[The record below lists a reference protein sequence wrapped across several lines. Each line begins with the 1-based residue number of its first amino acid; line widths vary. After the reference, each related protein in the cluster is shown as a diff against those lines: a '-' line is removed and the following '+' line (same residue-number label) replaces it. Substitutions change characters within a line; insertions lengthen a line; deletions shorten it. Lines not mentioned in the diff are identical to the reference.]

1 MLLSQLL
8 ERVELLSPCPP
19 AEVAGITGD
28 SRKVSTGDVF
38 VCMPGVRVD
47 GHAYA
52 RAAAAAGAA
61 AIVAERDTGLPNQVL
76 VRDSRAAYSLMCAA
90 FFGYPADRLPIIGV
104 TGTNGKTTTCFVLK
118 EILEHAGFRT
128 GLIGT
133 VWNMIGSKRLKSSL
147 TTPDAFELQSLFA
160 EMLRE
165 GCAYCV
171 MEVSSQALAQGR
183 VAGVAFRCAAFTNLS
198 EDHLDYHHNI
208 ENYLA
213 AKQIL
218 FTQTASAVVNLDD
231 DYAPEILAAC
241 KSQATTFSTQRD
253 EADFTAKSIRATQRS
268 VEYVLVGKNLIGR
281 VHFPVPGLFS
291 VYNSMCASVCA
302 LELGVGLDTVIQ
314 AVSASAGV
322 PGRMEVLKTDTPFTV
337 IIDYAHTP
345 DGLDK
350 VLGELRSS
358 VRGKLIAVFGC
369 GGDRDKKKRPIMGK
383 IAFRRSDVMIVTS
396 DNPRTEDPGSIIAD
410 IVAGIDVNA
419 DKPQVIIEAD
429 RTRAIAA
436 ALRMA
441 GPGDAVVL
449 AGKGHETYQILNS
462 GTIDYDEREKVASIL
477 EAMKRGEANDGE
489 T

>member
-8 ERVELLSPCPP
+8 ERVELLSPCPV
-19 AEVAGITGD
+19 ADVAGITGD
-28 SRKVSTGDVF
+28 SRAVSPGYVF
-38 VCMPGVRVD
+38 VCIAGVRVD

-52 RAAAAAGAA
+52 AAASAAGAA
-61 AIVAERDTGLPNQVL
+61 AVVAEKDTGLPNQVL

-90 FFGYPADRLPIIGV
+90 FFGYPAERLQVIGV
-104 TGTNGKTTTCFVLK
+104 TGTNGKTTTCFLLK
-118 EILEHAGFRT
+118 EILERAGFQT

-133 VWNMIGSKRLKSSL
+133 VWNMIGSKRLESSL
-147 TTPDAFELQSLFA
+147 TTPDAFDLQKLFA
-160 EMLRE
+160 EMLQA
-165 GCAYCV
+165 GCTHCV

-183 VAGVAFRCAAFTNLS
+183 VEGVAFRCAAFTNLS
-198 EDHLDYHHNI
+198 EDHLDYHQTI

-213 AKQIL
+213 AKQKL
-218 FTQTASAVVNLDD
+218 FSQTAAAVVNLDD
-231 DYAPEILAAC
+231 DCAQQILGAC
-241 KSQATTFSTQRD
+241 KAEATTFSAQRD
-253 EADFTAKSIRATQRS
+253 EADFTAKSIRATERS

-281 VHFPVPGLFS
+281 VYFPVPGLFS
-291 VYNSMCASVCA
+291 VYNSMCACVCA

-322 PGRMEVLKTDTPFTV
+322 PGRMEVLDTGTPFTV

-358 VRGKLIAVFGC
+358 VGGRLIAVFGC
-369 GGDRDKKKRPIMGK
+369 GGNRDRKKRPIMGK
-383 IAFRRSDVMIVTS
+383 IAFLRSDVMIVTS
-396 DNPRTEDPGSIIAD
+396 DNPRTENPDAIIAD
-410 IVAGIDVNA
+410 IVADIDINA

-429 RTRAIAA
+429 RTRAIAI

-441 GPGDAVVL
+441 GPGDTVVL

-462 GTIDYDEREKVASIL
+462 GTIDYDEREKVAAIL
-477 EAMKRGEANDGE
+477 ETMKRGETNDGE
-489 T
+489 P